1 MVVDERS
8 RWMKWIWASVASKIK
23 IVANSMNLPL
33 LVEGIDDRQ
42 PKNVRASHAELRIN
56 GPFIYELS
64 HNYYEVLAPIN
75 ILLVDY
81 MVGDSSDA
89 YRLQYWAGTFQATM
103 DLPIPIYRYGQ
114 DQEDDGTLVACL
126 RVRKTRDGGVRII
139 HFGQVA
145 RMGTLDT
152 NIRETAIDALFYMN
166 IHPTRLQ
173 NSLIQNITETFS
185 IFESAQKSL

>member
-1 MVVDERS
+1 MVIDERS
-8 RWMKWIWASVASKIK
+8 RWMKWIWASVAKHTKAVS
-23 IVANSMNLPL
+23 NNMNLPL

-42 PKNVRASHAELRIN
+42 PKNVQASHAELRIN

-64 HNYYEVLAPIN
+64 HDYYEVLVPIN

-89 YRLQYWAGTFQATM
+89 YRLQTWAGTFQATM
-103 DLPIPIYRYGQ
+103 DEPIPIYRYGQ
-114 DQEDDGTLVACL
+114 DAVDDGTFLECL
-126 RVRKTRDGGVRII
+126 RVRKTRDGGIRII

-152 NIRETAIDALFYMN
+152 NIRETAVDGMFAMYLA
-166 IHPTRLQ
+166 PTRLGYNQ
-173 NSLIQNITETFS
+173 RQNINEVVSVVEGVGES
-185 IFESAQKSL
+185 I